1 MLKINELS
9 RLHLGV
15 EKENLSRTI
24 EIDMSA
30 WAQTYPNAT
39 VEILHRRHGDQ
50 TKALVTGAE
59 YDSETMLL
67 SWTPTE
73 YDTYYEGFGVA
84 EIRMVE
90 GEVVKKTKD
99 LIITA
104 VCPSVIDGSGNVV
117 ASNYQAFLNSVIGY
131 KNDAQTAAAAAEAA
145 AVHGPYIDDETG
157 NWFVWDAEEEEYVN
171 TGIHAQGPPGSI
183 DNVYATGIAMSI
195 TDPTTVKQAMDSK
208 ANASAIPT
216 KTSQLTNDSGF
227 LTQHQDI
234 SGKADKDT
242 DAVTGNFAAFDASG
256 NPVDSGHKHSDYLTQ
271 HQDISGKLDKDQG
284 SGNAGKFMK
293 VGSDG
298 LLTPDAVPDPT
309 GKADKVSGATSG
321 NFAGLDSNG
330 NLTDSGSKASDFLTS
345 HQDIS
350 GKADKVSG
358 ATSGDFAGL
367 DGNGN
372 LTDSGKKASDFAA
385 AGDLY
390 GNKIPMSSSDSTKIS
405 TNIANTSDSL
415 NYLRRGLVH
424 VAKLTGGNW
433 QLNSGENAAI
443 GEYISVNGY
452 MGQATAAITGGSTN
466 IVEHT
471 NWEKVSTGGALN
483 EVAAA
488 KVDVYQGTG
497 NAGKA
502 LGIGNDGNVTPVPF
516 SGDDFTGA
524 TASTAGVH
532 GYVPA
537 PAAGDQAKVLTGG
550 GTWEVSPGAK
560 LITVDLTTI
569 TNVSGSY
576 TGTTSD
582 ERITSDMK
590 PVTLILGTP
599 SAIRAKP
606 TVTCNNGSITFSCS
620 DVAGTTTA
628 TVSVIKVIDDPL
640 VVTSTE
646 FDVLNNRIGDL
657 SDLTTTAQTSAVDAI
672 NELDA
677 DVGALNSNIATINEN
692 VLFKAYS
699 FSVTGSTA
707 VWTSP
712 IRYKDMTIELP
723 SVPRSPNQIYAVS
736 HNNQFW
742 VASVTGSDNSKNVTL
757 RVLTVATSDLSGIAT
772 VWYQS

>member
-9 RLHLGV
+9 RLYLGV

-30 WAQTYPNAT
+30 WAATYPNAT
-39 VEILHRRHGDQ
+39 VEILHRRQGDQ

-73 YDTYYEGFGVA
+73 YDTFYEGFGVA
-84 EIRMVE
+84 EIRMME

-131 KNDAQTAAAAAEAA
+131 KNDAQTAAATAEAA
-145 AVHGPYIDDETG
+145 AVHGPYIEDETG

-183 DNVYATGIAMSI
+183 DNVYATGIAMSV

-271 HQDISGKLDKDQG
+271 HQDISSKLDKDQGSANAGKFMKVGSDGKLTPDAVPDPTGKADKVTGATSGNFAGLDSNGNLTDSGHKHSDYLTSHQDISGKLDKNQG

-298 LLTPDAVPDPT
+298 LLTPDTVPDPT
-309 GKADKVSGATSG
+309 GKADKVTGATNG
-321 NFAGLDSNG
+321 NFAALDASG
-330 NLTDSGSKASDFLTS
+330 NLTDSGHKHSDYLTQ

-350 GKADKVSG
+350 GK
-358 ATSGDFAGL
+358 
-367 DGNGN
+367 
-372 LTDSGKKASDFAA
+372 
-385 AGDLY
+385 
-390 GNKIPMSSSDSTKIS
+390 
-405 TNIANTSDSL
+405 
-415 NYLRRGLVH
+415 
-424 VAKLTGGNW
+424 
-433 QLNSGENAAI
+433 
-443 GEYISVNGY
+443 VN
-452 MGQATAAITGGSTN
+452 
-466 IVEHT
+466 
-471 NWEKVSTGGALN
+471 
-483 EVAAA
+483 
-488 KVDVYQGTG
+488 VYQGTG

-524 TASTAGVH
+524 TESTAGVH

-560 LITVDLTTI
+560 MITVDLTTI
-569 TNVSGSY
+569 SNVSGSY

-599 SAIRAKP
+599 SAVRAKP

-620 DVAGTTTA
+620 DVVGTTTA

-677 DVGALNSNIATINEN
+677 GVDALNSNISTINTALTPVQITVSKTSAVSQINSQHCYRVGKIVVVNIALTISSTKPGDLTE
-692 VLFKAYS
+692 L
-699 FSVTGSTA
+699 VTGLPA
-707 VWTSP
+707 SP
-712 IRYKDMTIELP
+712 ID
-723 SVPRSPNQIYAVS
+723 VPIVACKNLKGGNVQSALTQAGAIRNDWDDYA
-736 HNNQFW
+736 
-742 VASVTGSDNSKNVTL
+742 TGGKYFFNFAYACS
-757 RVLTVATSDLSGIAT
+757 
-772 VWYQS
+772 

>member
-9 RLHLGV
+9 RLY
-15 EKENLSRTI
+15 TI

-30 WAQTYPNAT
+30 WAATYPNAT
-39 VEILHRRHGDQ
+39 VEILHRRQGDQ

-73 YDTYYEGFGVA
+73 YDTFYEGFGVA
-84 EIRMVE
+84 EIRMME

-131 KNDAQTAAAAAEAA
+131 KNDAQTAAATAEAA
-145 AVHGPYIDDETG
+145 AVHGPYIEDETG

-183 DNVYATGIAMSI
+183 DNVYATGIAMSV

-271 HQDISGKLDKDQG
+271 HQDISSKLDKDQGSANAGKFMKVGSDGKLTPDAVPDPTGKADKVTGATSGNFAGLDSNGNLTDSGHKHSDYLTSHQDISGKLDKNQG

-298 LLTPDAVPDPT
+298 LLTPDTVPDPT
-309 GKADKVSGATSG
+309 GKADKVTGATNG
-321 NFAGLDSNG
+321 NFAALDASG
-330 NLTDSGSKASDFLTS
+330 NLTDSGHKHSDYLTQ

-350 GKADKVSG
+350 GK
-358 ATSGDFAGL
+358 
-367 DGNGN
+367 
-372 LTDSGKKASDFAA
+372 
-385 AGDLY
+385 
-390 GNKIPMSSSDSTKIS
+390 
-405 TNIANTSDSL
+405 
-415 NYLRRGLVH
+415 
-424 VAKLTGGNW
+424 
-433 QLNSGENAAI
+433 
-443 GEYISVNGY
+443 VN
-452 MGQATAAITGGSTN
+452 
-466 IVEHT
+466 
-471 NWEKVSTGGALN
+471 
-483 EVAAA
+483 
-488 KVDVYQGTG
+488 VYQGTG

-524 TASTAGVH
+524 TESTAGVH

-560 LITVDLTTI
+560 MITVDLTTI
-569 TNVSGSY
+569 SNVSGSY

-599 SAIRAKP
+599 SAVRAKP

-620 DVAGTTTA
+620 DVVGTTTA

-677 DVGALNSNIATINEN
+677 GVDALNSNISTINTALTPVQITVSKTSAVSQINSQHCYRVGKIVVVNIALTISSTKPGDLTE
-692 VLFKAYS
+692 L
-699 FSVTGSTA
+699 VTGLPA
-707 VWTSP
+707 SP
-712 IRYKDMTIELP
+712 ID
-723 SVPRSPNQIYAVS
+723 VPIVACKNLKGGNVQSALTQAGAIRNDWDDYA
-736 HNNQFW
+736 
-742 VASVTGSDNSKNVTL
+742 TGGKYFFNFAYACS
-757 RVLTVATSDLSGIAT
+757 
-772 VWYQS
+772 